1 MELIVTTVNIIK
13 NGENILAV
21 YIHNT
26 EGDFHLFIDKNKQL
40 IFDVEQFEFT
50 SGTPILKI

>member
-1 MELIVTTVNIIK
+1 MGLIVTTVDIIK
-13 NGENILAV
+13 NGENIPAV

-40 IFDVEQFEFT
+40 IFDVEEFT
-50 SGTPILKI
+50 FISGTPILKL

>member
-1 MELIVTTVNIIK
+1 MGLVVTTVNIIK
-13 NGENILAV
+13 NGENIPAV

-40 IFDVEQFEFT
+40 IFDVEKFEFI